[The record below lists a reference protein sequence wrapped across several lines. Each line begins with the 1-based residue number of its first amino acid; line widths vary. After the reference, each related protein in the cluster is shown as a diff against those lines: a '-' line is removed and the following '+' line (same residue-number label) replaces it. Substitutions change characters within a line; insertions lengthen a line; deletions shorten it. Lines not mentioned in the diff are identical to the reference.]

1 MSHSFKILLF
11 VIGWSLLFAL
21 IRPLALLALILFP
34 VIWLLSLPLR
44 FLALGM
50 RIVPA
55 LIRATLLLPA
65 HVLNLRKYNA
75 R

>member
-1 MSHSFKILLF
+1 MSHSFKIFLF
-11 VIGWSLLFAL
+11 VVGWSLLFAL

-34 VIWLLSLPLR
+34 IIWLLSLPLR
-44 FLALGM
+44 FLAMGI

-65 HVLNLRKYNA
+65 HVLDLRKDNT